1 MRETDEFY
9 FFWKHEFG
17 QWTQRKIVDC
27 NGIVYNCCEQYMM
40 YQKALLFNDLET
52 AKKILAE
59 KDPKAQK
66 NLGRQIKNYSEKV
79 WEMHRIPIVTAGNL
93 LKFSQHEDIGGRLL
107 NTNNKILCEASP
119 FDNIWGC
126 GFDSKDDKI
135 LDMNN
140 WTGMN
145 LLGQCLM
152 TVRSVIREA
161 VTDPPTETSKER
173 VL

>member
-1 MRETDEFY
+1 MKRFST
-9 FFWKHEFG
+9 WP
-17 QWTQRKIVDC
+17 RV
-27 NGIVYNCCEQYMM
+27 
-40 YQKALLFNDLET
+40 
-52 AKKILAE
+52 ILT
-59 KDPKAQK
+59 
-66 NLGRQIKNYSEKV
+66 L
-79 WEMHRIPIVTAGNL
+79 HRIPIVTAGNL